1 MNWKNCLLTFIC
13 GVVILPAAFGQSSPA
28 ACTHSSAAGTYSVS
42 CSGWVSVGGSFVPIR
57 QLGIATGDATGSWT
71 GVTTINIAGQSIVP
85 KATVSGQATLDPDC
99 TGSITYNKGTA
110 GEINLNFVVNAAT
123 NEILGIATDKGTV
136 MSCELKRMS
145 SSNGR

>member
-1 MNWKNCLLTFIC
+1 MLTFIC
-13 GVVILPAAFGQSSPA
+13 GTVVVSTASAQSSPA

-57 QLGIATGDATGSWT
+57 QLGIATGDATGLWT
-71 GVTTINIAGQSIVP
+71 GFTTVNIAGQSIVP

-99 TGSITYNKGTA
+99 TGTVTYNKGTPT
-110 GEINLNFVVNAAT
+110 EININFVVNAAT
-123 NEILGIATDKGTV
+123 NEILGLATDKGTV

>member
-1 MNWKNCLLTFIC
+1 MLSLICLTLL
-13 GVVILPAAFGQSSPA
+13 VPAALGQSSPT

-42 CSGWVSVGGSFVPIR
+42 CNGWVSVGGSFVPIK
-57 QLGIATGDATGSWT
+57 QLGIATGDATGFWT
-71 GVTTINIAGQSIVP
+71 GFTTINIAGQSVIP

-99 TGSITYNKGTA
+99 TGTVTYNKGTP
-110 GEINLNFVVNAAT
+110 GEININFVVNAAT
-123 NEILGIATDKGTV
+123 NEILGLATDKGSV